1 MNDAEDRPILPN
13 GNEKRVI
20 VGLVTEGERDE
31 IRALFERKN
40 GLLELFRSLS
50 GLSEQELHAGALY
63 EKLVRDMSDNAARF
77 QLWWDTMHRKYSWE
91 SVSGCKWEIDFESC
105 TVYRIKQ

>member
-1 MNDAEDRPILPN
+1 MNNAENQSFAPD
-13 GNEKRVI
+13 GAEKKVV

-40 GLLELFRSLS
+40 GLLELFGSLS
-50 GLSEQELHAGALY
+50 GLSEQELHAGGLY
-63 EKLVRDMSDNAARF
+63 EKLVRDMSNNAARF
-77 QLWWDTMHRKYSWE
+77 QLWWDMMHRKYSWE

-105 TVYRIKQ
+105 TVYRVKQ